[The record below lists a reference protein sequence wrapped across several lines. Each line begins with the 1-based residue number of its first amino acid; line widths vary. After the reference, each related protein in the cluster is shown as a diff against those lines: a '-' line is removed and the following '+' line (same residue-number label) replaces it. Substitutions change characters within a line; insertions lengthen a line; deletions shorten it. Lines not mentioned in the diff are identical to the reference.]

1 MVKSLP
7 ALQETQV
14 RSLGQED
21 PLEKEMTIHSSS
33 LVWKIP
39 WTEEPGGLDLVHGA
53 AELDTTERLTL
64 SLSSMPLRDVEWLS
78 QIKREQFSSAPRLP
92 PPPGPFRICIP
103 LCSHVTRGA
112 EQPSTLL
119 EERWVTAVLL
129 PPFRHRKH
137 VLW

>member
-1 MVKSLP
+1 MVCL
-7 ALQETQV
+7 ALELV
-14 RSLGQED
+14 GPCVVLGFSVG
-21 PLEKEMTIHSSS
+21 MHSSI

-39 WTEEPGGLDLVHGA
+39 WTEEPVGLDLVHGA
-53 AELDTTERLTL
+53 AELDTTEPLTL

-78 QIKREQFSSAPRLP
+78 QIKREQFSSAPSLP
-92 PPPGPFRICIP
+92 PPPGPFHICIP
-103 LCSHVTRGA
+103 LCSHVTHGA
-112 EQPSTLL
+112 EQLSTLL